1 MRVEFGYPV
10 IDCRDHV
17 VDLYRWTVITAA
29 SIVGSNAIRTGDEDD
44 RFCHGDKVTMADI
57 CLVPQVINARNFDL
71 DMTPFPTLQRIS
83 DAALALP
90 EFERA
95 MPSNQKDFE

>member
-1 MRVEFGYPV
+1 
-10 IDCRDHV
+10 
-17 VDLYRWTVITAA
+17 
-29 SIVGSNAIRTGDEDD
+29 
-44 RFCHGDKVTMADI
+44 MADI
-57 CLVPQVINARNFDL
+57 CLVPQVLNARNFDL
-71 DMTPFPTLQRIS
+71 DMTPFPTLQRTS